1 MKIATAQQMGEL
13 DACTLREEQIRS
25 IDLMERAAASIARE
39 VISRWDSRTPIVVF
53 AGPGNNGGDALA
65 VARLLLQSGYDVA
78 AYLINPAGKLSAD
91 CAENKRRLQEIPN
104 VNFFEITSQFEPPT
118 LTEQTIVI
126 DGLFGTG
133 LRNVLSGGFAALVK
147 FINASPAQVVSIDMP
162 SGLMG
167 EDNSMNVRAHIVKA
181 DLTLTFQLPKLSLL
195 LADTHCFVGELK
207 VMDIGLSATA
217 IEKMETK
224 YEMVNEDFIH
234 TLLKSRDNYA
244 HKGTFGHALLV
255 AGKYG
260 MAGAAILG
268 AKSCLRCGV
277 GKVTIHSP
285 HLNNNILQ
293 ISLPEA
299 LVSHDVHPEKFT
311 KAKPSD
317 GFDALAIG
325 PGIGTDNET
334 ALAFIEQVRH
344 AKIPLLIDADGLNIL
359 GSHKGWMQQVPRES
373 ILTPHPLEMRRMGI
387 RSETS
392 FSTLDEAI
400 EMAMRYKIYIILKG
414 HHTAVC
420 TPEGKVYFNTTGNH
434 GMATA
439 GCGDVLTGVI
449 LSFLAQKYSPLHACL
464 LGVFLHGRAG
474 DYASMSQSQESMIA
488 SDIIDNLHLA
498 FNSLKSLKKKNNTT
512 QTEMISL
519 K

>member
-13 DACTLREEQIRS
+13 DATTLREEQIPS
-25 IDLMERAAASIARE
+25 IDLMERAAAAIARE
-39 VISRWDSRTPIVVF
+39 VISRWDATTPIVVF

-65 VARLLLQSGYDVA
+65 VARLLIQSGYDVET
-78 AYLINPAGKLSAD
+78 YLINVSDKLSTD
-91 CAENKRRLQEIPN
+91 CLKNKIRLTELPEVKFNEIN
-104 VNFFEITSQFEPPT
+104 SQFEPPI
-118 LTEQTIVI
+118 LTKDMVVI

-147 FINASPAQVVSIDMP
+147 FINASPAYVVSIDMP

-167 EDNSMNVRAHIVKA
+167 EDNTANVRAHIVQA

-195 LADTHCFVGELK
+195 LADTQCFVGELK
-207 VMDIGLSATA
+207 VMDIGLSPEA
-217 IEKMETK
+217 IERLETK
-224 YEMVNEDFIH
+224 YELVNEEFIH
-234 TLLKSRDNYA
+234 TLLKARDNFG

-255 AGKYG
+255 AGQYG

-277 GKVTIHSP
+277 GKVTIHTP
-285 HLNNNILQ
+285 HLNNDILQ

-299 LVSHDVHPEKFT
+299 VVSHDKHPEKFT
-311 KAKPSD
+311 QAVTSD

-359 GSHKGWMQQVPRES
+359 GSHKGWMQQVPKES
-373 ILTPHPLEMRRMGI
+373 IFTPHPLEMRRMGI
-387 RSETS
+387 RSENS
-392 FSTLDEAI
+392 YSTLDEAI
-400 EMAMRYKIYIILKG
+400 EMSVRYHIYIILKG
-414 HHTAVC
+414 HHTAIC
-420 TPEGKVYFNTTGNH
+420 TPEGKVYFNTTGND

-439 GCGDVLTGVI
+439 GSGDVLTGII
-449 LSFLAQKYSPLHACL
+449 LSLLAQKYSPLHACL

-474 DYASMSQSQESMIA
+474 DYASLSQSQESMIA
-488 SDIIDNLHLA
+488 SDIIDNLYKA
-498 FNSLKSLKKKNNTT
+498 FNSLKTINFQRNNTDKG
-512 QTEMISL
+512 SL
-519 K
+519 PLK

>member
-39 VISRWDSRTPIVVF
+39 VISRWDNKTPIVVF

-65 VARLLLQSGYDVA
+65 VARLLLQSGYDVV
-78 AYLINPAGKLSAD
+78 AYLINPTGKLSAD

-104 VNFFEITSQFEPPT
+104 VKFFEITSQFEPPT

-255 AGKYG
+255 S
-260 MAGAAILG
+260 MAWREQLFWE
-268 AKSCLRCGV
+268 R
-277 GKVTIHSP
+277 
-285 HLNNNILQ
+285 
-293 ISLPEA
+293 SL
-299 LVSHDVHPEKFT
+299 VCVV
-311 KAKPSD
+311 
-317 GFDALAIG
+317 ALA
-325 PGIGTDNET
+325 
-334 ALAFIEQVRH
+334 R
-344 AKIPLLIDADGLNIL
+344 
-359 GSHKGWMQQVPRES
+359 
-373 ILTPHPLEMRRMGI
+373 
-387 RSETS
+387 
-392 FSTLDEAI
+392 
-400 EMAMRYKIYIILKG
+400 
-414 HHTAVC
+414 
-420 TPEGKVYFNTTGNH
+420 
-434 GMATA
+434 
-439 GCGDVLTGVI
+439 
-449 LSFLAQKYSPLHACL
+449 
-464 LGVFLHGRAG
+464 
-474 DYASMSQSQESMIA
+474 
-488 SDIIDNLHLA
+488 
-498 FNSLKSLKKKNNTT
+498 
-512 QTEMISL
+512 
-519 K
+519 